1 MATKELGKLV
11 EACLFLGV
19 ASNRLAATIQM
30 PCGKGNENCEFIALI
45 ATQPFWAILSQ
56 HLKFNMDFGS
66 LLEKTMQEVGK
77 KSRWILFHQP
87 RLAWSTGKGISHT
100 HTCTYK
106 YWGEVVRRRYI
117 LARLGNVCLLSTCF
131 TWPWTYR
138 LLFCWDGFERSQ
150 LVQWFEQSENDATH
164 THTWN
169 SSGNTYT
176 MKTYTVKL
184 RTNEHYTDTNARYYW
199 TYTHLALQ
207 I

>member
-1 MATKELGKLV
+1 MSLIFEATNAGGFVATKELGKLV

-100 HTCTYK
+100 HTHVPISI
-106 YWGEVVRRRYI
+106 GVRSYGGAI
-117 LARLGNVCLLSTCF
+117 FWLDWETFACF
-131 TWPWTYR
+131 RPASPGHEPIASFFAGMD
-138 LLFCWDGFERSQ
+138 LKDHNLFSDLNSLKMMRH
-150 LVQWFEQSENDATH
+150 TH
-164 THTWN
+164 THE
-169 SSGNTYT
+169 
-176 MKTYTVKL
+176 TVLEILIQWK
-184 RTNEHYTDTNARYYW
+184 HI
-199 TYTHLALQ
+199 Q
-207 I
+207 